1 MAYKDILVVID
12 SGARTGTRV
21 KLAARLAERSA
32 AHLVG
37 LYATVESM
45 ADLVSVPDA
54 RSSSPSRRHAI
65 EWQSRE
71 GAETLRDLFEN
82 IAHRHGLSAEWRPAR
97 GDPAELA
104 AVHGRYADLI
114 VLGQRD
120 PDEFETGATQ
130 PRPEEVAL
138 HSGRPILVVPYAGA
152 FEEIGRRVLVGWDAS
167 RTATRAVHDAMPL
180 LAGASSVAVLT
191 IGPQTSRQGHGEIPG
206 VDILSHLA
214 HHGVQAAVERA
225 SSAGID
231 VGNALLSRASDL
243 GADLLVMGAYGHS
256 RARELLLGG
265 VTRTVLAS
273 MTLPVLMAH

>member
-1 MAYKDILVVID
+1 MAYKDILVVLD
-12 SGARTGTRV
+12 RGARTGTRV
-21 KLAARLAERSA
+21 KLAARLAERFA

-37 LYATVESM
+37 LYAAVEPT
-45 ADLVSVPDA
+45 ADLVSVPDV
-54 RSSSPSRRHAI
+54 SSSSRSQPRTL
-65 EWQSRE
+65 EWQGWE
-71 GAETLRDLFEN
+71 GAETLRNLFED
-82 IAHRHGLSAEWRPAR
+82 IAGRHNLSAEWRPAR

-104 AVHGRYADLI
+104 GVHGRAADLI

-120 PDEFETGATQ
+120 PDEIGTGAVQ
-130 PRPEEVAL
+130 PRPEDVAL
-138 HSGRPILVVPYAGA
+138 HSGRPILVIPYAGT
-152 FEEIGRRVLVGWDAS
+152 FEEIGWRALVGWDGS
-167 RTATRAVHDAMPL
+167 RAATRAVHDAMPL
-180 LAGASSVAVLT
+180 LAGASVATILT
-191 IGPQTSRQGHGEIPG
+191 IDPQTSRQGHGGIPG
-206 VDILSHLA
+206 VDIVPHLA
-214 HHGVQAAVERA
+214 RHGVRAAVERA